1 MQELVQIIISR
12 NGLQK
17 VINAT
22 EYTYEQFCKTCLIY
36 SNANYEMQAVW
47 SNQKLKKLL
56 KHRR

>member
-22 EYTYEQFCKTCLIY
+22 EYTYEQFCETCLIY
-36 SNANYEMQAVW
+36 ASANYEV
-47 SNQKLKKLL
+47 KIK
-56 KHRR
+56 RVR

>member
-1 MQELVQIIISR
+1 MQELIQIIISR

-36 SNANYEMQAVW
+36 ANANYEV
-47 SNQKLKKLL
+47 KIK
-56 KHRR
+56 RVR